1 MAIAKNKKTGK
12 IISVPSHYIGH
23 PVLGKNLVS
32 VDSSVQAAPK
42 KENKSQETK
51 EQLAPKAWAK
61 KPEPEIQI
69 EENEELEDGN

>member
-1 MAIAKNKKTGK
+1 MAIAKHKNTGK
-12 IISVPSHYIGH
+12 IVSVPSHYIGH

-32 VDSSVQAAPK
+32 LDSSVQAAPK
-42 KENKSQETK
+42 KETKPEETK

-61 KPEPEIQI
+61 KPELKTQI

>member
-1 MAIAKNKKTGK
+1 MAIAKHKKTGQ

-32 VDSSVQAAPK
+32 VDSEVQAAPK
-42 KENKSQETK
+42 KENKPEETK
-51 EQLAPKAWAK
+51 EQFAPKAWAK
-61 KPEPEIQI
+61 KPELKNQI